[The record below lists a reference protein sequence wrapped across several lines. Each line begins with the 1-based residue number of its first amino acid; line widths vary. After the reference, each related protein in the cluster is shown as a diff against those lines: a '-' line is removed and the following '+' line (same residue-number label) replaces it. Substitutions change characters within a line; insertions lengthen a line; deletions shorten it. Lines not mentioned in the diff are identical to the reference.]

1 MPDSRP
7 VRRRWALGRAQSMV
21 AAIVLTLVL
30 ASAATW
36 WSGSSQGS
44 SRTPTDAARSAT
56 TPDPTPSSAAST
68 TSRPR
73 ESSPPGAT
81 PDPTVRGSGR
91 QGPAR
96 APANM
101 SDYPMPAEIARA
113 GLLDVGRLAPSESLT
128 VRQDGAVIQ
137 DLDVQGS
144 IAVQANDVTIRNVRV
159 RSDSNS
165 YGITVGKGRFGTLIE
180 NVDVQVGVGGGSANA
195 AIGGVGDHSGE
206 GGTADG
212 DNVTVRSSRLT
223 GTGDGIKVANYSLYE
238 DNYIAMRRSA
248 GSGKHIDGIQSS
260 GKSSW
265 TARRNWI
272 DQAYSAGHNSAI
284 FAQAFTGSSNV
295 EITDIRIL
303 GNWVNGGVF
312 TIQTGEGKNDEVG
325 LLSDVLIEDNI
336 FFRDYLYGVYEPRG
350 DVDGD
355 GGVWADTGEVVPTG
369 RIRED

>member
-1 MPDSRP
+1 MPDSQP
-7 VRRRWALGRAQSMV
+7 VRRRLTLGGTRSVV

-36 WSGSSQGS
+36 WSGSNQSS
-44 SRTPTDAARSAT
+44 SRTLPESAGTAT
-56 TPDPTPSSAAST
+56 TPVPLPSSAASST

-81 PDPTVRGSGR
+81 SDPTVRDSGR
-91 QGPAR
+91 KAR
-96 APANM
+96 AQVEM
-101 SDYPMPAEIARA
+101 SDYPVPAEIAKA
-113 GLLDVGRLAPSESLT
+113 GLLDARRLVPSESLT

-144 IAVQANDVTIRNVRV
+144 IVVQANDVTIRNVRV

-165 YGITVGKGRFGTLIE
+165 YGITVGKGRYGTLIE
-180 NVDVQVGVGGGSANA
+180 NVDVQMGAGGGSANA
-195 AIGGVGDHSGE
+195 AIGGVGDHAGE
-206 GGTADG
+206 GGTAHG
-212 DNVTVRSSRLT
+212 DNVIVRSSRLT
-223 GTGDGIKVANYSLYE
+223 GNGDGIKAANYSLYE

-325 LLSDVLIEDNI
+325 LVSDVLIEDNI